1 MLGRSI
7 HTAALACPGST
18 PLVRGTPSGV
28 WGGPEGAIISET
40 PSSPA
45 HHVLSAGL
53 CVVNLPL
60 PSQLAFPSVG
70 ALRQGKAF

>member
-18 PLVRGTPSGV
+18 PLVRGTRSWGV
-28 WGGPEGAIISET
+28 GRARGRFIPET
-40 PSSPA
+40 PSSLA

-53 CVVNLPL
+53 CSKP
-60 PSQLAFPSVG
+60 PLAFPAG
-70 ALRQGKAF
+70 LPECERFKARRSR